1 MIRFEDVSKIY
12 STDVVLKNINW
23 EIKKG
28 EKIGLVG
35 SNGAG
40 KSTQFKIL
48 IGEEDQTSGMVI
60 KEGNPKI
67 AHLKQELD
75 CNLNRSVRDELESSF
90 KDIQIVATKISEI
103 ELKMKSLDVNKD
115 SRELERLVNELA
127 KYQGKFEALGGYQMQ
142 AEVEKILPKL
152 GFSLK
157 DADQLVGQF
166 SGGWQMKVALGK
178 IILQKPDLLL
188 LDEPTN
194 HLDLETIFWLEE
206 YLASLKIAIILISHD
221 RYFLDKLCKKIIF
234 IERGISETYNG
245 NYSFFVEQKA
255 LNQESQIKAYQLQQK
270 EIEIQKRYIDRFRA
284 SATRSTQA
292 KSREKQLK
300 KISKIDAPISK
311 LKTPTFQFPESPR
324 SGKSVLNI
332 KNLSHSFQD
341 KILLLDV
348 NLKVSAGE
356 KIAILGP
363 NGSGKSTLLKLI
375 MKRIDPEIGEINLG
389 KHNIIPSYYEQN
401 QAEALA
407 LEEKAID
414 LIFDKAPE
422 WSQKKVRTFMGGFGF
437 HNDAVFKYVKQ
448 LSGGEKARLALALMI
463 MNPSNFLLLD
473 EPTNH
478 LDLKSKENLEIAI
491 KNYKGTVFI
500 ISHDRYFISQVA
512 NRIIEIKDSK
522 LFSYNG
528 DYEYFLEQQKRKS
541 IKKK

>member
-1 MIRFEDVSKIY
+1 MIRLDQISKIY

-48 IGEEDQTSGMVI
+48 IGEEDQTSGSVL

-67 AHLKQELD
+67 SHLKQELD
-75 CNLNRSVRDELESSF
+75 CNLSNTVREELESSF
-90 KDIQIVATKISEI
+90 RDIRIVSNKLLEI
-103 ELKMKSLDVNKD
+103 ENQMKSLEISRD
-115 SRELERLVNELA
+115 SEKLTNLVKQLA
-127 KYQGKFEALGGYQMQ
+127 TYQEKFEALGGYQMQ

-152 GFSLK
+152 GFSQA
-157 DADQLVGQF
+157 DADKLVGNF

-206 YLASLKIAIILISHD
+206 YLISLKIAIILISHD

-234 IERGISETYNG
+234 IESGISETYNG
-245 NYSFFVEQKA
+245 NYSFFVEQKS
-255 LNQESQIKAYQLQQK
+255 LNEESQKKAFDLQQK
-270 EIEIQKRYIDRFRA
+270 EIELQRKYIERFRA
-284 SATRSTQA
+284 SATRSKQA

-300 KISKIDAPISK
+300 KLSKIDPIILRKKS
-311 LKTPTFQFPESPR
+311 PSFNFPDCPR
-324 SGKSVLNI
+324 SGKSVLQI
-332 KNLSHSFQD
+332 KDLSHSFEE

-356 KIAILGP
+356 KIAFLGP
-363 NGSGKSTLLKLI
+363 NGCGKSTLFKLI
-375 MKRIDPEIGEINLG
+375 MKKIKPEMGEINLG
-389 KHNIIPSYYEQN
+389 KHNVITSYYEQN
-401 QAEALA
+401 QAEALSV
-407 LEEKAID
+407 ENQVIE
-414 LIFDKAPE
+414 LIYAKAPE
-422 WSQKKVRTFMGGFGF
+422 WPQQKVRTFLGGFGF
-437 HNDAVFKYVKQ
+437 HKDSVFKYVKQ

-463 MNPSNFLLLD
+463 INPSNFLLLD

-478 LDLKSKENLEIAI
+478 LDLETKENLELAI
-491 KNYKGTVFI
+491 NNYKGTVFI
-500 ISHDRYFISQVA
+500 ISHDRYFISKVA
-512 NRIIEIKDSK
+512 NRIIEIKESK
-522 LFSYNG
+522 LLSYNG
-528 DYEYFLEQQKRKS
+528 NYEYFLA
-541 IKKK
+541 KKKN